1 MLELGTIDKD
11 QQEQVENWDDMWMYP
26 TIIFY

>member
-11 QQEQVENWDDMWMYP
+11 QEQVENWDDMWMYP

>member
-11 QQEQVENWDDMWMYP
+11 QEQVENWDHMWMYP